1 MNKKKLII
9 IIIIVALIAVI
20 ATLLILYFN
29 KKEKYVYDIET
40 VTDIKYN
47 TIRIDNRYGVIDEQG
62 NVIIEPNYDII
73 QIPNPSKAVFI
84 CMSDYNTD
92 INEYETNK
100 VLNEKK
106 EQILTGYQ
114 SVQAIPTETT
124 ADGIPFEKTVLK
136 YKKDGKFGLIDFD
149 GKEIT
154 DPIYDDISAV
164 TYKEGM
170 FLVEQDDKLGIIN
183 LNGVSVLDVE
193 YDMITVDNYYNMDTR
208 YQKTGFIVCKIG
220 DNGYRYG
227 YINYKGDKLLDT
239 EYTEISRITDI
250 DDDNNIYLIAYKDG
264 QAGVLRNKRTI
275 IDYEYESIIYNA
287 NNDAFIVQRNGKKG
301 IVNRNGDIRIE
312 PQYTTLIWN
321 GTYLNVKEQDGTEK
335 VLDEN
340 GNEVTDGY
348 VSRTST
354 SDGQHSIVYGDDDI
368 YKIIDNN
375 GNVVIDKGY
384 SYIEDIG
391 NNYYIVASSQKN
403 GIIDLTGKSVVDLKY
418 SSIFKLD
425 NTDLLQANIVET
437 NTVSLINKNM
447 QVIATMDQ
455 AGIEIADNYIKLYSE
470 SDIKYFDYQGNEL
483 TAQELFPNNN
493 IYAKKIDGKW
503 GFVDKDGNTVVE
515 NKYDMVTEINE
526 YGFAGIRENGKWGV
540 INSNGEIIQEPIYD
554 IDSLTPE
561 FIGKYYKSNEWYGND
576 YYTDT
581 VSDDNES
588 ETGVDETLN
597 EVETETNETEEQLLD
612 VE

>member
-1 MNKKKLII
+1 
-9 IIIIVALIAVI
+9 
-20 ATLLILYFN
+20 
-29 KKEKYVYDIET
+29 
-40 VTDIKYN
+40 
-47 TIRIDNRYGVIDEQG
+47 
-62 NVIIEPNYDII
+62 
-73 QIPNPSKAVFI
+73 
-84 CMSDYNTD
+84 
-92 INEYETNK
+92 
-100 VLNEKK
+100 
-106 EQILTGYQ
+106 
-114 SVQAIPTETT
+114 
-124 ADGIPFEKTVLK
+124 
-136 YKKDGKFGLIDFD
+136 
-149 GKEIT
+149 
-154 DPIYDDISAV
+154 
-164 TYKEGM
+164 M

-483 TAQELFPNNN
+483 TAQELLPNNN